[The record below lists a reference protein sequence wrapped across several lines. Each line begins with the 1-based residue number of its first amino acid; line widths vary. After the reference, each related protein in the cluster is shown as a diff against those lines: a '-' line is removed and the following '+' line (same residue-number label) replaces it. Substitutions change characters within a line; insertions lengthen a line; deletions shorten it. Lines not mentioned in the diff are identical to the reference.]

1 MREWKLILRYL
12 LCGALLLL
20 PGGAGCVITIDPND
34 GGGGGGGGGAPPGPD
49 PVITIRIVN
58 ATNTT
63 LDPQIFLAAGAVSI
77 AELFDPGRKVTNF
90 GVGTLGLLGP
100 LGSDTIT
107 PTCTSAVVI
116 GTQGGAFGDD
126 LNNPEGNGRQV
137 VLTQDV
143 NVSCGDTITFTY
155 ERSGSGFDT
164 AFRVSR

>member
-1 MREWKLILRYL
+1 MPEWKRILRYL
-12 LCGALLLL
+12 LCGALLLI
-20 PGGAGCVITIDPND
+20 PSGGGCVVTIDPND
-34 GGGGGGGGGAPPGPD
+34 GGGRGGGGAPPGPD
-49 PVITIRIVN
+49 PIITIRVVN

-63 LDPQIFLAAGAVSI
+63 LDPQIFIAAGPVSI

-107 PTCTSAVVI
+107 PTCASAVVI

-126 LNNPEGNGRQV
+126 LNNPEGNGRQI

-143 NVSCGDTITFTY
+143 NVSCGDTITFTFQ
-155 ERSGSGFDT
+155 RSGTGFDT
-164 AFRVSR
+164 DFRVSR

>member
-1 MREWKLILRYL
+1 MPEWKLILRYL
-12 LCGALLLL
+12 LCGALLLI
-20 PGGAGCVITIDPND
+20 PNGGGCVVTIDPN

-49 PVITIRIVN
+49 PIITIRIVN

-63 LDPQIFLAAGAVSI
+63 LDPQIFLAAGPVSI

-107 PTCTSAVVI
+107 PTCTSAIVI

-126 LNNPEGNGRQV
+126 LNNPEGNGRQI

-143 NVSCGDTITFTY
+143 NVSCGDTITFTFQ
-155 ERSGSGFDT
+155 RSGTGFDT
-164 AFRVSR
+164 DFRVSR